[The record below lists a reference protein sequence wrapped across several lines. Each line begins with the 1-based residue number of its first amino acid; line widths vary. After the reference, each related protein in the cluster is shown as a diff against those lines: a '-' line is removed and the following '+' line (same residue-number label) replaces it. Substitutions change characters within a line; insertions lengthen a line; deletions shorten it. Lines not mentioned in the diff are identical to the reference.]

1 MQKRPEQIYI
11 ENVMEPTI
19 KDLKEQI
26 NALLKRVIELERK
39 KINKIWFKIRE
50 GGGIGRHK
58 GLSFLS
64 ALKEI
69 SDVEP
74 LKFGE
79 TFQMAIPSQALR
91 NERRCRDLTG
101 GT

>member
-39 KINKIWFKIRE
+39 KINKI
-50 GGGIGRHK
+50 
-58 GLSFLS
+58 
-64 ALKEI
+64 
-69 SDVEP
+69 
-74 LKFGE
+74 
-79 TFQMAIPSQALR
+79 
-91 NERRCRDLTG
+91 
-101 GT
+101 